1 MAADRRNDLVLAATP
16 VLLALLTVI
25 LWLDPR
31 LVPAFVNGP
40 LDLVLNAT
48 AALVAVAVAILA
60 WAHYREGGDRSGLVR
75 AAAFLV
81 LATQNAFFIGIAAA
95 GQSRQLGLDLSE
107 PGQMPLWSVILGRGL
122 AAALFVVAGLIALR
136 RVAPRAVVPRL
147 PAWAVLLVP
156 SASMA
161 ALSIALVAVRDVL
174 PPLLSGQALAQ
185 LRADP
190 SQPLLEASG
199 APLILVQAL
208 IGIGFL
214 AAALL
219 SYRLHRRDG
228 HDAELFLA
236 IGFTLAAFGQVHSAI
251 HPGSYQSLVTTGDL
265 LRVVFSGVLLLAVA
279 AEARSDVRALRLANA
294 ELRQLREA
302 ELERATAEER
312 ARLAREIHD
321 GMSQELWYAKLK
333 QSRLTGMADLPG
345 EARQLADEVGEA
357 IESAMS
363 EARQAIMALR
373 PAEGASF
380 AQVMDRYVADFA
392 DRFGIP
398 AESQVDGV
406 GERLPTRHQAELLRI
421 LQEALTNVRRHA
433 DATRVWVTLGA
444 TDAGVRLTVTDNG
457 RGFDPGRASGTRY
470 GLRSMRER
478 AGIIGA
484 ELRIE
489 SAAQDGTRLIVDV
502 PVEGGR

>member
-1 MAADRRNDLVLAATP
+1 
-16 VLLALLTVI
+16 
-25 LWLDPR
+25 
-31 LVPAFVNGP
+31 
-40 LDLVLNAT
+40 
-48 AALVAVAVAILA
+48 
-60 WAHYREGGDRSGLVR
+60 
-75 AAAFLV
+75 
-81 LATQNAFFIGIAAA
+81 
-95 GQSRQLGLDLSE
+95 
-107 PGQMPLWSVILGRGL
+107 MPLWSVILGRGL
-122 AAALFVVAGLIALR
+122 AAALFVVAGAIALR
-136 RVAPRAVVPRL
+136 PAAPRL
-147 PAWAVLLVP
+147 PAWAVLIVP
-156 SASMA
+156 SAAMA
-161 ALSIALVAVRDVL
+161 ALSGVLIAVRDQL
-174 PPLLSGQALAQ
+174 PPLLSDQALAQ
-185 LRADP
+185 LSSDP

-199 APLILVQAL
+199 GPLILVQAA
-208 IGIGFL
+208 IGVAFL

-265 LRVVFSGVLLLAVA
+265 LRVVFSGALLLAVA

-333 QSRLTGMADLPG
+333 QARLTGMADLPG
-345 EARQLADEVGEA
+345 EARMLADEVAEA
-357 IESAMS
+357 IESALS
-363 EARQAIMALR
+363 EARQAILALR

-380 AQVMDRYVADFA
+380 AQVMDRYVAEFA

-398 AESQVDGV
+398 AESQADGVV

-433 DATRVWVTLGA
+433 DATRVRVSLVP
-444 TDAGVRLTVTDNG
+444 TDAGARLTVTDNG
-457 RGFDPGRASGTRY
+457 RGFDPGQATGSRY

-489 SAAQDGTRLIVDV
+489 SAEQDGTRLVVDV
-502 PVEGGR
+502 PLESGR

>member
-1 MAADRRNDLVLAATP
+1 VTADRRNDLVLAGTP
-16 VLLALLTVI
+16 VLLTLLTVV

-31 LVPAFVNGP
+31 LVPAFVNAP

-48 AALVAVAVAILA
+48 GMLVAVAVAILA
-60 WAHYREGGDRSGLVR
+60 WAHYREGGERSGLVR

-81 LATQNAFFIGIAAA
+81 LATQNAFFIGVAAA
-95 GQSRQLGLDLSE
+95 GQSHPLGLDLAD

-122 AAALFVVAGLIALR
+122 AAALFLVAGAIALR
-136 RVAPRAVVPRL
+136 PAAPRL
-147 PAWAVLLVP
+147 PAWAVLIVP
-156 SASMA
+156 SAAMA
-161 ALSIALVAVRDVL
+161 VLSGVLIAVRDRL
-174 PPLLSGQALAQ
+174 PPLLSDQALAQ

-199 APLILVQAL
+199 ATLILVQAG
-208 IGIGFL
+208 IGIAFL

-228 HDAELFLA
+228 HDAELFMA

-265 LRVVFSGVLLLAVA
+265 LRVVFSGALLLAVA

-302 ELERATAEER
+302 ELEHATAEER

-333 QSRLTGMADLPG
+333 QARLTGMADLPG
-345 EARQLADEVGEA
+345 EARMLADEVAEA
-357 IESAMS
+357 IESALS
-363 EARQAIMALR
+363 EARQAILALR
-373 PAEGASF
+373 PTEGASF
-380 AQVMDRYVADFA
+380 AQVMDRYVAEFA

-433 DATRVWVTLGA
+433 DATRVRVSLVP
-444 TDAGVRLTVTDNG
+444 TDAGARLTVTDNG
-457 RGFDPGRASGTRY
+457 RGFDPGQATGSRY

-489 SAAQDGTRLIVDV
+489 SAEQDGTRLVVDV
-502 PVEGGR
+502 PLESGR